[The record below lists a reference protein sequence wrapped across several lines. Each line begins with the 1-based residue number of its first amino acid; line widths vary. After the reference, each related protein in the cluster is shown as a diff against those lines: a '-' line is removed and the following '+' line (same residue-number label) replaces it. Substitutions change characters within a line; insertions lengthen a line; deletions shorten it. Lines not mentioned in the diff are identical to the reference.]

1 MGKVDVEVVV
11 AAVVQH
17 ISWAA
22 VRAGPSKHMS
32 RLMGRAERPIYS
44 PHLMGRGPAR
54 PIKIFRGWAAP
65 GPGPSKFSE
74 DGPRPG
80 PAHENF
86 RGWAAAQPS
95 PSHFK
100 FSPPGPAHQI
110 FNVSARP
117 GPAHDIF
124 KGFGRARPVTIF
136 RSARPGPDQTNG
148 P

>member
-54 PIKIFRGWAAP
+54 PIKIFERMG
-65 GPGPSKFSE
+65 
-74 DGPRPG
+74 RG
-80 PAHENF
+80 PA
-86 RGWAAAQPS
+86 
-95 PSHFK
+95 
-100 FSPPGPAHQI
+100 
-110 FNVSARP
+110 RP
-117 GPAHDIF
+117 RQTAHDKPCF
-124 KGFGRARPVTIF
+124 K
-136 RSARPGPDQTNG
+136 
-148 P
+148 